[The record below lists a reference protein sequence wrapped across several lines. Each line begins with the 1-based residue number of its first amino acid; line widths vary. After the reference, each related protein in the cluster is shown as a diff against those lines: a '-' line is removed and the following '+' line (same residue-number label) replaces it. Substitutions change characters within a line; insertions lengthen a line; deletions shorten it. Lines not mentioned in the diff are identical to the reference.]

1 MPENAVPPDE
11 ATPDATPATDPAIT
25 TPATATASI
34 ATSSID
40 WPALV
45 AAARAARQRAYAP
58 YSGYRVGAAL
68 LAADGTVHAAGNVE
82 NGIPALSAC
91 AERLAVAAAVLAGA
105 GDFQA
110 LAVVT
115 ESSPPA
121 RPCGLCRQTL
131 VEFARDLPILCLN
144 EDGERAETTLAE
156 LFPTPFRL
164 TEARRAP

>member
-1 MPENAVPPDE
+1 MPENAVPPAE
-11 ATPDATPATDPAIT
+11 
-25 TPATATASI
+25 TAS
-34 ATSSID
+34 APPVD

-45 AAARAARQRAYAP
+45 AAARAARGRAYAP

-68 LAADGTVHAAGNVE
+68 LAGDGTVHTAGNVE

-105 GDFQA
+105 GDFRA

-115 ESSPPA
+115 DSSPPA

-131 VEFARDLPILCLN
+131 VEFARDLPILCVN
-144 EDGERAETTLAE
+144 EQDEQAETTLAE